1 MKSSAALF
9 QGIARFLCGDL
20 DGGDAYWQDAVS
32 MGEAGD
38 VPETV
43 AVALAERSLL
53 AMARNQWDQ
62 AGTLADQAGAVL
74 RPAGIEVL
82 LAYAAQA
89 RTALHRGDVQAARR
103 ELLGGQRCRHL
114 LTYAVPHQAVQARI
128 ELARVHLAL
137 ADPAAART
145 LMREADEILNHRPG
159 LGILVREAKMLRAQ
173 LAQQRG
179 PSAPGASA
187 LTAAELRLLPLL
199 TTHLSFP
206 EIGAEFFLSPHTVK
220 SQAYSL
226 YRKLGVSTRNQAVM
240 RARELGM
247 LEG

>member
-1 MKSSAALF
+1 M
-9 QGIARFLCGDL
+9 
-20 DGGDAYWQDAVS
+20 
-32 MGEAGD
+32 
-38 VPETV
+38 
-43 AVALAERSLL
+43 
-53 AMARNQWDQ
+53 
-62 AGTLADQAGAVL
+62 
-74 RPAGIEVL
+74 
-82 LAYAAQA
+82 
-89 RTALHRGDVQAARR
+89 
-103 ELLGGQRCRHL
+103 
-114 LTYAVPHQAVQARI
+114 LTYAVPHQAVQGRI
-128 ELARVHLAL
+128 ELAHVYLAL

-179 PSAPGASA
+179 TSAPGASA

-206 EIGAEFFLSPHTVK
+206 EIGAEFFLSPNTVK

-226 YRKLGVSTRNQAVM
+226 YRKLGASTRNQAVI